1 MHRILATLL
10 ALFLAATGAPRS
22 AACQSPAGAA
32 VTPTATPSWSI
43 GAVSVQFGAAGLGL
57 GELNQSLTAGGR
69 PEFSENTATLGLS
82 GYARF
87 GRFVIGGGGETA
99 LPQRNN
105 VGGWVTKVAFG
116 SATVDAGAVL
126 IDAPHFMLYPEL
138 SLGVRGSLLR
148 LQKNED
154 FSYDDAVRD
163 PERSVNLSSVGV
175 IAGAGIVAEARFSAP
190 TLGEFSI
197 GLRAGSTQP
206 LGRPGVRSGESSI
219 TGAPRE
225 GNGWYTRLTI
235 SRPVAMR
242 RDIMGAISTSL
253 LSLLTIGN

>member
-1 MHRILATLL
+1 MQRLL
-10 ALFLAATGAPRS
+10 AVLLVLVHTTVGMPRR
-22 AACQSPAGAA
+22 ADCQSSAGTAA
-32 VTPTATPSWSI
+32 DSAPTPSWSI
-43 GAVSVQFGAAGLGL
+43 GAVSVQFGAARLGL
-57 GELNQSLTAGGR
+57 GELNQSLSTGGR
-69 PEFSENTATLGLS
+69 PEFSQNTATLGLS

-126 IDAPHFMLYPEL
+126 IEAPHFMLYPEL
-138 SLGVRGSLLR
+138 SLGVRGTLLR

-190 TLGEFSI
+190 RLGEFSI

-235 SRPVAMR
+235 GRPVAMR